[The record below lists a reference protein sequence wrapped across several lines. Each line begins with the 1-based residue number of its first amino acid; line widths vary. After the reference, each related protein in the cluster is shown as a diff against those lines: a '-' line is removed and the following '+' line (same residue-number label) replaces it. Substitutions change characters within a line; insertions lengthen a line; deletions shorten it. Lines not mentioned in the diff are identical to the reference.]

1 MIRELGVPVTALA
14 ATASDVYR
22 KPKTGTGVK
31 RVCNNSNNSKR
42 GGGGKEG
49 CPRSAHSCVKLSRL
63 PRCDGSAGMWRLACE
78 LIAGSE
84 VGVDQSA
91 SFFCGDG
98 TGGVEGVVKLLS
110 VACP

>member
-42 GGGGKEG
+42 GGGERRLSPFCAFLRQVIALAPLRWLYRNVASGVRVDRRF
-49 CPRSAHSCVKLSRL
+49 RS
-63 PRCDGSAGMWRLACE
+63 WR
-78 LIAGSE
+78 
-84 VGVDQSA
+84 
-91 SFFCGDG
+91 
-98 TGGVEGVVKLLS
+98 
-110 VACP
+110 